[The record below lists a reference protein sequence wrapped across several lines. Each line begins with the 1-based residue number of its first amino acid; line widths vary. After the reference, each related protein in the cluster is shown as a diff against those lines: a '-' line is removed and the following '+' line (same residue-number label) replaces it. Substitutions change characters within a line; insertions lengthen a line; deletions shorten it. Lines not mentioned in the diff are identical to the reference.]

1 MKIVL
6 LSGSTVGTK
15 TKTAMTYLYDHLKL
29 TAPDHDLVLL
39 DLKDYDLPFS
49 DGRNYLDY
57 PGDAGFVTAE
67 LMAADIILIGSPTFQ
82 ASIPAT
88 LKNIFDLLP
97 QNALDRKIVG
107 IVMTAGSPKH
117 FLVAETQLK
126 PIIHYMKGTLVS
138 NYVFIEDVN
147 FYQQT
152 ITNDDVTRRLH
163 KLAEDSLVLAKT
175 YQAAWQEQEDSYGF

>member
-15 TKTAMTYLYDHLKL
+15 TQTAMTYLYNHLKL
-29 TAPDHDLVLL
+29 TASEHDLTLL
-39 DLKDYDLPFS
+39 DLKDYELPFS

-57 PGDAGFVTAE
+57 QGDAGLVTGE
-67 LMAADIILIGSPTFQ
+67 LMSADVILIGSPTFQ

-97 QNALDRKIVG
+97 QNALERKIVG
-107 IVMTAGSPKH
+107 LVMTAGSPKH

-126 PIIHYMKGTLVS
+126 PIIHYMKGLLVS
-138 NYVFIEDVN
+138 NYVFIEDID
-147 FYQQT
+147 FYQQK
-152 ITNDDVTRRLH
+152 ITNDDVTRRLN
-163 KLAEDSLVLAKT
+163 KLVEDSLVLAKS
-175 YQAAWQEQEDSYGF
+175 YQRAWQEQEDSYGF